1 MRIRNAHLLTTKNQ
15 NKMKKEHD
23 AISKMFEYL
32 IENINDAQATAQ
44 LVIQMSKE
52 LNGEQIE
59 KAIKAANEKK

>member
-1 MRIRNAHLLTTKNQ
+1 MRPVNAHFFKPQKTK
-15 NKMKKEHD
+15 KMKKEQD
-23 AISKMFEYL
+23 AISKMFQYL
-32 IENINDAQATAQ
+32 IENLDNAPATAQ

>member
-1 MRIRNAHLLTTKNQ
+1 VRPVNAHLLNHKNQ

-23 AISKMFEYL
+23 AISKMFQYL
-32 IENINDAQATAQ
+32 IENIDNAPATAQ

-52 LNGEQIE
+52 LNAEQIE